1 MTVILDKP
9 VALTEAQTALL
20 PTDDEVRAY
29 RQHGWYHSKTVFT
42 DAEIDAVLAGSERF
56 YAGVAD
62 DSGAPALEPWRRK
75 VDGHPDYADPRLCP
89 TLYPG

>member
-9 VALTEAQTALL
+9 AGLTEAQTTLL

-29 RQHGWYHSKTVFT
+29 RQHDWYHSKTIFT

-62 DSGAPALEPWRRK
+62 DPG
-75 VDGHPDYADPRLCP
+75 VPRGNTQNTPLARSAFV
-89 TLYPG
+89 